1 MSRIPSR
8 IAAATLAL
16 SLGAFAAPF
25 AAPFAGA
32 AEVTDFSNAGS
43 SGIQGTPAY
52 EATTYALAGSTPR
65 NTSNAGSSAIGSGSP
80 LVARQVTLSQNGT
93 GASPTDFSGAGSS
106 AVGGYGT
113 QARGFHRTLL
123 AAR

>member
-1 MSRIPSR
+1 MSRISSR

-16 SLGAFAAPF
+16 SLGAF

-65 NTSNAGSSAIGSGSP
+65 NTSNAGSSAVGSGSP
-80 LVARQVTLSQNGT
+80 LVAQQVMLSRNGI
-93 GASPTDFSGAGSS
+93 GASPTDFSGSGSS
-106 AVGGYGT
+106 AVGGGYGT
-113 QARGFHRTLL
+113 QAHGFHRTLV
-123 AAR
+123 ASR

>member
-1 MSRIPSR
+1 MSRISSR

-25 AAPFAGA
+25 AGA

-43 SGIQGTPAY
+43 SSIQGAPAY

-65 NTSNAGSSAIGSGSP
+65 NTSNAGSSAIGIGSP
-80 LVARQVTLSQNGT
+80 YAAERVMLTQNSP
-93 GASPTDFSGAGSS
+93 GASPTDFSGSGSS
-106 AVGGYGT
+106 AVGGGFGT
-113 QARGFHRTLL
+113 GPHAPRHSML

>member
-1 MSRIPSR
+1 MSRISSR

-16 SLGAFAAPF
+16 SLAAF

-43 SGIQGTPAY
+43 SSIQGAPAY

-65 NTSNAGSSAIGSGSP
+65 NTSNAGSSAVGLGSP
-80 LVARQVTLSQNGT
+80 LAAQQVMLSQNGI
-93 GASPTDFSGAGSS
+93 GASPTDFSGSGSS
-106 AVGGYGT
+106 AVGGGYGT
-113 QARGFHRTLL
+113 QARGFHRTLV
-123 AAR
+123 ASR